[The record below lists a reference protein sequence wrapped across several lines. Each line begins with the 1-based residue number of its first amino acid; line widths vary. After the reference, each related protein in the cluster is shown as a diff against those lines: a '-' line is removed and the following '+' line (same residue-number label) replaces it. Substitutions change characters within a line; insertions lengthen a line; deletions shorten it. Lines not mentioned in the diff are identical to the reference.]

1 MDEAAS
7 LFTQWAHF
15 TLIWIG
21 FGTVVGLLAKVI
33 LPGKD
38 PGSAFATVIIG
49 IFGSIVGAAT
59 LYFFSGVRVSPIS
72 AGGFAVALAAT
83 IVLLAL
89 YRLLYGQKWTT
100 GMTVWKWKRSA
111 PRRRA
116 AVLDE

>member
-1 MDEAAS
+1 MGCALSPRLFPDDSRPTLSETATMDEAAS

-21 FGTVVGLLAKVI
+21 FGTVVGLLAKLI

-72 AGGFAVALAAT
+72 AGGFAVALVAT
-83 IVLLAL
+83 I
-89 YRLLYGQKWTT
+89 
-100 GMTVWKWKRSA
+100 
-111 PRRRA
+111 
-116 AVLDE
+116 